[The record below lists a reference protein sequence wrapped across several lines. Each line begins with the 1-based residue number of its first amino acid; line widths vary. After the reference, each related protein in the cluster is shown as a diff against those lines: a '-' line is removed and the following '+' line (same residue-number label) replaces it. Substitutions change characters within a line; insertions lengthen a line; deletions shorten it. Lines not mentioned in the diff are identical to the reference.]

1 MRFRKGHSHRLDV
14 FEDALEKDDILR
26 LIFKWE
32 FLRTP
37 ANDTSFLPEI
47 LSCGRDKFR
56 NGFDTARA
64 ETRLHQDP
72 HRVGPGATP
81 HDKQISARV
90 GVNDSIEVAE
100 HFLNPRRIVGSA
112 RERGLRRLEG

>member
-1 MRFRKGHSHRLDV
+1 M

-37 ANDTSFLPEI
+37 ANDASFVLEI

-56 NGFDTARA
+56 NGFDTARV
-64 ETRLHQDP
+64 ETRLNQDP
-72 HRVGPGATP
+72 HRVGPGATS
-81 HDKQISARV
+81 DDEQISARV
-90 GVNDSIEVAE
+90 DVNDSIEVAE
-100 HFLNPRRIVGSA
+100 YFLNPRRIVGSA